1 MKQKG
6 AKQQQQQTY
15 YKAIVCPVHVM
26 SAPRQPL
33 QDGED
38 GPEDNARSDAFV
50 AVPPQRVESRLS
62 VGKGGMELS
71 ASELSDRPLR
81 ERSASASSSA
91 SASPA
96 HDPITQ
102 LDSDQDLAETEGVE
116 PAPLPQPVPEKK
128 KEVKAP
134 YGWPS
139 WKQFP
144 RWYWTRVLG
153 FDQSLDVY
161 GFYPAWDQLIAFV
174 FTTLTLMVLGLI
186 EHYGIHPLI
195 NHTLSVF
202 LPAFGA
208 SCTVVFAVP
217 KAPIAQPRN
226 VIISHVSA
234 AIIGT
239 ALTNAFRSVKE
250 QPFGQ
255 HCAGAIGV
263 GLHLVFMMF
272 TNTMHPPASA
282 TVISAATATINAYYK
297 DEGFLFVIT
306 PVLFGAV
313 FTTVF
318 SWLLNNLVPSRS
330 PYPQY
335 W

>member
-1 MKQKG
+1 MSTP
-6 AKQQQQQTY
+6 AQT
-15 YKAIVCPVHVM
+15 VM
-26 SAPRQPL
+26 NDSEGVGSNGRGDTFAVVSPRH
-33 QDGED
+33 
-38 GPEDNARSDAFV
+38 
-50 AVPPQRVESRLS
+50 VESRLS
-62 VGKGGMELS
+62 FGQGGMQLS
-71 ASELSDRPLR
+71 SSDLSDRPLR
-81 ERSASASSSA
+81 ELSASDLSSS
-91 SASPA
+91 PT
-96 HDPITQ
+96 HEPFTR
-102 LDSDQDLAETEGVE
+102 LDSDQDLEVPEEVP
-116 PAPLPQPVPEKK
+116 PAPAPALAPETK

-134 YGWPS
+134 HGWPS
-139 WKQFP
+139 IKQFP
-144 RWYWTRVLG
+144 RWYWNRVLG
-153 FDQSLDVY
+153 FDESLDVY
-161 GFYPAWDQLIAFV
+161 GFYPSWDQLIAFV
-174 FTTLTLMVLGLI
+174 FVSLTLMVMGLI

-208 SCTVVFAVP
+208 TCTVIFAVP

-226 VIISHVSA
+226 VIVAHVSA

-239 ALTNAFRSVKE
+239 ALTNAFRSVTE

-263 GLHLVFMMF
+263 GLHLIFMMF

-282 TVISAATATINAYYK
+282 TVISAATAKINAYYE
-297 DEGFLFVIT
+297 DEGFLFVIA
-306 PVLFGAV
+306 PVLFGSV

>member
-1 MKQKG
+1 MPP
-6 AKQQQQQTY
+6 T
-15 YKAIVCPVHVM
+15 
-26 SAPRQPL
+26 PRQPGHAEG
-33 QDGED
+33 DDAG
-38 GPEDNARSDAFV
+38 NAQRDDAFV
-50 AVPPQRVESRLS
+50 AVPPSHVESRLS
-62 VGKGGMELS
+62 VGEGGMELS

-81 ERSASASSSA
+81 ELSASELSS
-91 SASPA
+91 SPA
-96 HDPITQ
+96 HEPFTR
-102 LDSDQDLAETEGVE
+102 LDSDRNAAAGEESGSE
-116 PAPLPQPVPEKK
+116 PAPQPAPEGKK
-128 KEVKAP
+128 GVKAP
-134 YGWPS
+134 HGWPS
-139 WKQFP
+139 IKQFP
-144 RWYWTRVLG
+144 RWYWSRVLG
-153 FDQSLDVY
+153 FDESLDVY
-161 GFYPAWDQLIAFV
+161 GFYPSWDQLIAFV
-174 FTTLTLMVLGLI
+174 FTALTLMVMGLI
-186 EHYGIHPLI
+186 EHYGIHPLL

-226 VIISHVSA
+226 VIVSHVSA

-239 ALTNAFRSVKE
+239 ALTNAFRSVSE

-263 GLHLVFMMF
+263 PLHLVFMMF
-272 TNTMHPPASA
+272 TNTLHPPASA
-282 TVISAATATINAYYK
+282 TVISAATAKINAYYQ

>member
-1 MKQKG
+1 MPTPRQSIRDGGGSDG
-6 AKQQQQQTY
+6 AGQEINEQDDAFA
-15 YKAIVCPVHVM
+15 AI
-26 SAPRQPL
+26 APRQ
-33 QDGED
+33 
-38 GPEDNARSDAFV
+38 
-50 AVPPQRVESRLS
+50 VESRLS
-62 VGKGGMELS
+62 FGQGGMELS
-71 ASELSDRPLR
+71 ESELSDRPLR
-81 ERSASASSSA
+81 ERSASAASPSSA
-91 SASPA
+91 HEPF
-96 HDPITQ
+96 TR
-102 LDSDQDLAETEGVE
+102 LDSDQDLDSAGGGAGASE
-116 PAPLPQPVPEKK
+116 PLPAPVPEIK

-134 YGWPS
+134 HGWPAAR
-139 WKQFP
+139 QFP
-144 RWYWTRVLG
+144 RWYWHRVLG

-161 GFYPAWDQLIAFV
+161 GFYPSWDQLIAFV

-226 VIISHVSA
+226 VIVSHVVA

-239 ALTNAFRSVKE
+239 ALTDAFRSVEE

-263 GLHLVFMMF
+263 ALHLVFMMF

-282 TVISAATATINAYYK
+282 TVISAATAKINAYYR

-306 PVLFGAV
+306 PVLFGSV